1 MLQPECTN
9 KCGRRTDTGVM
20 CRRCLKDLKEQI
32 IEINSVATKYI
43 VLKASS
49 KKLAEELLVWWYS

>member
-1 MLQPECTN
+1 MLLPECTE
-9 KCGRRTDTGVM
+9 KCGRRTDTGRI
-20 CRRCLKDLKEQI
+20 CRVCLKDLKEQI

-49 KKLAEELLVWWYS
+49 KKLAEELLEWWYS

>member
-1 MLQPECTN
+1 MLLPKCTK
-9 KCGRRTDTGVM
+9 KCGRRTDTGGM
-20 CRRCLKDLKEQI
+20 CRVCLRDLKQQI

-49 KKLAEELLVWWYS
+49 KKLAEELLEWWHS